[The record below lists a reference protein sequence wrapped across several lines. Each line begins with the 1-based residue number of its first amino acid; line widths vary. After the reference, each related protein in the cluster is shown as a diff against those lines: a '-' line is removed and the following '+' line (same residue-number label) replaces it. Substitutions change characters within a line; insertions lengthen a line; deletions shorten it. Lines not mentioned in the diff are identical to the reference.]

1 MMKSWCPNG
10 KSCYDPR
17 RDCHYDRSW
26 YSRALLQ
33 PVMGWCSQRQ
43 YKNFMRDVMDWEHDQ
58 QLRWSRYGCRLMN
71 RTAQLLARRKMT
83 HCVME
88 IQPE

>member
-1 MMKSWCPNG
+1 MVI
-10 KSCYDPR
+10 
-17 RDCHYDRSW
+17 YDRSW

-58 QLRWSRYGCRLMN
+58 QVEMVKIWLSVDDPNSVNCWH
-71 RTAQLLARRKMT
+71 AVKMT
-83 HCVME
+83 HCVIGNTARM
-88 IQPE
+88 IPNR